1 MRYLISFCLF
11 LSIGINVQAQD
22 FPHYSLYNLNPYVI
36 NPAYAGV
43 EGRPFVSLTH
53 RRQWLGIEDAPVTSN
68 IAFHTPVVGG
78 FNMGLNVTQ
87 DEYGIFQQNGALLTF
102 GYNVQLGF
110 NQYLSFG
117 ISGGAKMQNINFDG
131 IDVSDPALGNIN
143 QDNTIKLDGNIGL
156 AYHISGFNL
165 GFSLQN
171 IFNTRT
177 YPQEPFEVGEL
188 GLIRNYIIT
197 ADYMIYFGNDD
208 YIFQPFGNYRSF
220 EGFDGQWEA
229 GGIFHIKHALWLG
242 GSYRQDYGI
251 IGMLGVKLK
260 SSFSLAYAYEMP
272 AAKVDGINKSSHEI
286 NLGFAFGKKKERAK
300 KYQTFIASRK
310 PVKPKKEKKK
320 KEEDPVVEDSVIVE
334 EPIVVPDSAQSVLDS
349 LEQGGNKI
357 RLIVDFDKPK
367 EDTIKADQ
375 DPVIQPEVKPE
386 TEPEFKPAVVTQ
398 KGNHPFEIEPGHYI
412 VVGAFGVVENAI
424 RLMDKLIAEGYQGDF
439 GYSSDKK
446 LFYVFIK
453 GENSPQGARAKR
465 DEMRRTAAYK
475 NAWYL
480 LVE

>member
-1 MRYLISFCLF
+1 MRNLILIWIF
-11 LSIGINVQAQD
+11 LTIGIKASAQD
-22 FPHYSLYNLNPYVI
+22 FPYYSLYNLNPYVI
-36 NPAYAGV
+36 NPAYAGI
-43 EGRPFVSLTH
+43 EGRPFVSLSH
-53 RRQWLGIEDAPVTSN
+53 RRQWLGIEDSHITSN
-68 IAFHTPVVGG
+68 ITFHSPVAGG
-78 FNMGLNVTQ
+78 FNIGLNVTQ

-102 GYNVQLGF
+102 GYNVPLGF

-131 IDVSDPALGNIN
+131 VDLNDPALGAIN
-143 QDNTIKLDGNIGL
+143 QENSIKLDGNLGL
-156 AYHISGFNL
+156 AYHVHGFNL

-171 IFNTRT
+171 VFNSRT

-188 GLIRNYIIT
+188 GLIRNFIVT
-197 ADYMIYFGNDD
+197 ADYMLYFGNDD

-220 EGFDGQWEA
+220 EGFESQWEA

-272 AAKVDGINKSSHEI
+272 AAQADGINKSSHEI
-286 NLGFAFGKKKERAK
+286 NLGLAFGKKKERAK
-300 KYQTFIASRK
+300 NYQTFVASRK

-320 KEEDPVVEDSVIVE
+320 KKEEPVKKDSVVVE
-334 EPIVVPDSAQSVLDS
+334 EPVVTPDTTETVLDS
-349 LEQGGNKI
+349 LNQGGNKI

-367 EDTIKADQ
+367 EDTVKVVPEPVVTP
-375 DPVIQPEVKPE
+375 DP
-386 TEPEFKPAVVTQ
+386 EPEFKPAVVTKQ
-398 KGNHPFEIEPGHYI
+398 GNHPFEIEPGHYI

-424 RLMDKLIAEGYQGDF
+424 RLMDKLISEGYSGDF

-446 LFYVFIK
+446 LFYVYVK
-453 GENSPQGARAKR
+453 GENSPEGARSKR
-465 DEMRRTAAYK
+465 DEMRKTGAYK